1 MLRPVQLLAL
11 LDWSDLEYNSG
22 RRGRV
27 HPSLPEA
34 GHPPLESGITTQPS
48 WGRTV
53 TGLSPTGVLPLQ
65 AARSVANL
73 IVTDCYLY
81 YVVVLSPIHSNI
93 WHGLESLR
101 QNLSLFLLSFYQQV
115 FLTEWLKAQ

>member
-27 HPSLPEA
+27 PPSLPEA
-34 GHPPLESGITTQPS
+34 GHPDPESGITTQPS

-53 TGLSPTGVLPLQ
+53 TGLAPAGVLPLQ
-65 AARSVANL
+65 AARSVAKFMNH
-73 IVTDCYLY
+73 TTYGND
-81 YVVVLSPIHSNI
+81 
-93 WHGLESLR
+93 G
-101 QNLSLFLLSFYQQV
+101 
-115 FLTEWLKAQ
+115 T

>member
-1 MLRPVQLLAL
+1 MLRPAQLLAL

-34 GHPPLESGITTQPS
+34 GHPDPESGMTTQPS

-53 TGLSPTGVLPLQ
+53 TGLAPAGVLPLQ
-65 AARSVANL
+65 AARSVAKL
-73 IVTDCYLY
+73 MLTICYMQHIVFFT
-81 YVVVLSPIHSNI
+81 
-93 WHGLESLR
+93 
-101 QNLSLFLLSFYQQV
+101 
-115 FLTEWLKAQ
+115 T